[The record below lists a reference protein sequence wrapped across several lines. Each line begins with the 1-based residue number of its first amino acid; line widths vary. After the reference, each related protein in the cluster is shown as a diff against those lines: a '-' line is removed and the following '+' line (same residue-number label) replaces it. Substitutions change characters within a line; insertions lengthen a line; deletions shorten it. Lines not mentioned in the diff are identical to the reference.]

1 MSSHYLTLL
10 WVNLSTGSFGVHV
23 PLRTKERQN
32 VEFYTKMGFME
43 ISQGSNPNPD
53 FMYLGRVF

>member
-1 MSSHYLTLL
+1 MLYYLILL
-10 WVNLSTGSFGVHV
+10 CINIFTGSFGVHV

-43 ISQGSNPNPD
+43 LSQGTNPNHD
-53 FMYLGRVF
+53 FIYLGRVF